1 MKRRIVIILCSI
13 TAVLLAAAATWFFVN
28 RRAPREQTDELSDEY
43 NTNIHFS
50 YEEDIPMAD
59 PLIVGKWSNSDNP
72 KWYKVYYD
80 DYDDDG
86 FFWGKEWNEADDVQ
100 EYDLQYH
107 GNGWFRWKKTDKQL
121 LELHTM
127 DIQDVPI
134 PKVWQFQAV
143 CPDKL
148 HSVKLILTDPERKAD
163 RHQFSRV
170 EE

>member
-1 MKRRIVIILCSI
+1 MSV
-13 TAVLLAAAATWFFVN
+13 VVAATVGVIVYQS
-28 RRAPREQTDELSDEY
+28 PTREKTNDILSTDDSGFA
-43 NTNIHFS
+43 I
-50 YEEDIPMAD
+50 EDIPHAD
-59 PLIVGKWSNSDNP
+59 PLIVGKWSNVENP
-72 KWYKVYYD
+72 QWYKVFCD

-86 FFWGKEWNEADDVQ
+86 VCWGKEWNEADDVQ

-134 PKVWQFQAV
+134 PKVWQFQVV